1 MLSADLQI
9 KLTDEFNK
17 VKLGK
22 NPKVTQ
28 DIEAILVLSGESQ
41 DPAVKTHLPDTEERL
56 SEGISIYKKVQAL
69 GGSPTL
75 ILNGTDPQN
84 AFMKEES
91 RKQGIHRVIIIKN
104 PPYPLASTK
113 TQVEGI
119 KDFKFTKMAIITHA
133 YHGPR
138 TRRYINKFLSGQD
151 ILLFLINRNKMSKGE
166 IKIEMQKIKE
176 YFPKEFANLK

>member
-1 MLSADLQI
+1 MLSADLQK
-9 KLTDEFNK
+9 KLEEEFNE
-17 VKLGK
+17 VKKGT
-22 NPKVTQ
+22 NPEITSNIDAVV
-28 DIEAILVLSGESQ
+28 VLSGESR
-41 DPAVKTHLPDTEERL
+41 DPEIKTNLRDTEERL
-56 SEGISIYKKVQAL
+56 AEGIRIYKKIKKL

-84 AFMKEES
+84 AFMEEES

-119 KDFKFTKMAIITHA
+119 KDFKFKKMAIITHA

-138 TRRYINKFLSGQD
+138 SRRYINKFLSGQD
-151 ILLFLINRNKMSKGE
+151 APLFLVNRNKMSKGE

-176 YFPKEFANLK
+176 YFPEEFTN